1 MKTFKDIEFKEHPS
15 TFGGIIGR
23 IEFENGYGASVVKSP
38 FSYGGG
44 DDLYELAV
52 LGNDGQICYTTPIT
66 DDVIGYLTE
75 ADVEELLVKIQ
86 QLPKI

>member
-1 MKTFKDIEFKEHPS
+1 MKQFKDIEFKEHPS

-44 DDLYELAV
+44 DDLYELGV
-52 LGNDGQICYTTPIT
+52 LGNDGQLCYTTPIT

-75 ADVEELLVKIQ
+75 ADVEELMLKIQ